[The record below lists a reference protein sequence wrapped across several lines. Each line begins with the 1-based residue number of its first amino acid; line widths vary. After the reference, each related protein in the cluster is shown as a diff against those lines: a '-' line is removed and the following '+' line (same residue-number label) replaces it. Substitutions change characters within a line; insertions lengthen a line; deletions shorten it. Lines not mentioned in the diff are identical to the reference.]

1 METADRTRFAL
12 GAVRAQRLR
21 SSLTVLGIAVGIA
34 TVVLLT
40 AFGQGVRE
48 FVLGEFTQFGTNLL
62 GVLPGKNST
71 FGGSPGTI
79 STTRPLSLADAE
91 AVQRLPL
98 VEGVVPT
105 IQGNANIEYSQRSR
119 RTNIFGVS
127 GQVPR
132 VGSTV
137 VVTGRVGVDV
147 DLARAQLA
155 ARICVMRALVLL
167 QRSLG
172 SLDAVK
178 QVLRM
183 NVFVQCADT
192 FTQHSE
198 VADAASD
205 LIVQIL
211 GPTAAH
217 ARKGKTDHK
226 QVMGVSNANGRF
238 QRFNNAI

>member
-1 METADRTRFAL
+1 MTRDQAL
-12 GAVRAQRLR
+12 TDAAQQLGYDFDGEIKAGGNYVPITREGN
-21 SSLTVLGIAVGIA
+21 TVYL
-34 TVVLLT
+34 
-40 AFGQGVRE
+40 
-48 FVLGEFTQFGTNLL
+48 
-62 GVLPGKNST
+62 
-71 FGGSPGTI
+71 
-79 STTRPLSLADAE
+79 
-91 AVQRLPL
+91 
-98 VEGVVPT
+98 
-105 IQGNANIEYSQRSR
+105 
-119 RTNIFGVS
+119 S

-211 GPTAAH
+211 GESGPH
-217 ARKGKTDHK
+217 ARTSVGVLSLPKGASVELDLT
-226 QVMGVSNANGRF
+226 VAVTG
-238 QRFNNAI
+238 